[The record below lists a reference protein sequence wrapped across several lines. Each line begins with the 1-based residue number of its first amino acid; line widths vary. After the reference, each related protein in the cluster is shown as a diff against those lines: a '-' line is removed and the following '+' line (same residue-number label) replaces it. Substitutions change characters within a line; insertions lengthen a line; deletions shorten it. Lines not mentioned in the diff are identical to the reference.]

1 MKISHEVPLVML
13 EESRSFNDY
22 DYALVHLFDQYP
34 EYLEFYKTSLK
45 QGRMV
50 YLDNSVFELE
60 KMFDH
65 FAFAKRCA
73 ELASINSENFYYIIP
88 DALEDKDTT
97 CNSFE
102 EFTKTYVIDG
112 NVIGVVQGKNEKE
125 VIECFKFMKE
135 HADVVAISFDYSFW
149 VKSENICLDSMQ
161 GRIQFMHKLK
171 DMQLL
176 DNVKIHLLGC
186 FLPQEFSYYKDIPEI
201 FSIDTSNPIV
211 HGIKGIKYT
220 DEGLQSKERIKLND
234 LFKTSEIPE
243 DVYYNIRKFR
253 EFIS

>member
-1 MKISHEVPLVML
+1 MKVSHEVPLVML

-73 ELASINSENFYYIIP
+73 ELASINSDNFYYIIP
-88 DALEDKDTT
+88 DALEDKDAT

-102 EFTKTYVIDG
+102 EFTKTYNEVLAW
-112 NVIGVVQGKNEKE
+112 VGVTTA
-125 VIECFKFMKE
+125 IIL
-135 HADVVAISFDYSFW
+135 VAVTVLIIWD
-149 VKSENICLDSMQ
+149 IL
-161 GRIQFMHKLK
+161 KLRK
-171 DMQLL
+171 L
-176 DNVKIHLLGC
+176 NKWK
-186 FLPQEFSYYKDIPEI
+186 QEYLASL
-201 FSIDTSNPIV
+201 
-211 HGIKGIKYT
+211 T
-220 DEGLQSKERIKLND
+220 DEQLKAIENYKKHLI
-234 LFKTSEIPE
+234 
-243 DVYYNIRKFR
+243 
-253 EFIS
+253 